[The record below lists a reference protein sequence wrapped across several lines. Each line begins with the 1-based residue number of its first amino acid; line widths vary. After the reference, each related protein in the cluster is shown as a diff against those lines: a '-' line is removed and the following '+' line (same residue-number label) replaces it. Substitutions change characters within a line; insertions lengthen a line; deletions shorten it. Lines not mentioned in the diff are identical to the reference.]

1 MRIYADCRTTG
12 RRQAEQRINGR
23 TLSDAELTSEAVAN
37 FMMSDYGPFGK
48 NAEQV
53 FNSIVSRMDAPAKRG
68 FIETVKNFLHR
79 MIERLKGNR
88 IEAEFIKMRDMWD
101 GMVART
107 QETAN
112 TAEKNTVREDGGKY
126 AFTDSVSGRAN
137 DKLLQYDEELRG
149 YIEARGDRIIETYDE
164 LTEFV
169 DKVYSDRGY
178 KATAYFGI
186 IPFEITEQIEN
197 DIPNL
202 PTELNGELFK
212 KNKMYSVA
220 ATADSIR
227 HLNDGKNLT
236 REQIIGL
243 LNNLADT
250 IVDYDTAFFDW
261 YHPDSTRQKGILFK
275 KAFSNGINVSFDV
288 VSNKK
293 STLNLQTMYLE
304 NIDIKNEPRQT
315 MPIHNNGQATRKN
328 QNAFPHTSETLA
340 GRGSDSIVSQTETN
354 VNTNS
359 ENNFAGVG
367 KNALATDLDNI
378 VDSDNGAEQKRSKAE
393 ITANR
398 EIEELVG
405 RYDGGEIGRE
415 ELSDG
420 IREALSVILF
430 KVLSALLFKCFPYR
444 IPGTVFI
451 KKSLYI
457 AVQCVHLVNRVHSV
471 IGNADFSER
480 GCTHKFKEAETGL
493 SVTCALKI
501 LIVFRQNLMPCIFY
515 GSVSLNVRVYQ
526 LI

>member
-12 RRQAEQRINGR
+12 RRQAEEKISGR

-101 GMVART
+101 GMVTRT
-107 QETAN
+107 QETAQ

-137 DKLLQYDEELRG
+137 DKLLQYDEELKG
-149 YIEARGDRIIETYDE
+149 YIEERGDRIIETYDE

-220 ATADSIR
+220 ATADGIR

-236 REQIIGL
+236 REQITGL

-250 IVDYDTAFFDW
+250 IVDYDSVDFSW
-261 YHPDSTRQKGILFK
+261 YEKKNIREKGILFK
-275 KAFSNGINVSFDV
+275 KALPDGTYTSFDI

-293 STLNLQTMYLE
+293 STLNLQTMYLNSI
-304 NIDIKNEPRQT
+304 NIKSGSRLT
-315 MPIHNNGQATRKN
+315 VPIPEGPGLQLN
-328 QNAFPHTSETLA
+328 QNDSTHTSKTPA
-340 GRGSDSIVSQTETN
+340 GQLPSNTVSQTETN

-430 KVLSALLFKCFPYR
+430 KVLSALLFKRFPYR